1 MTTYKGLT
9 VEIGADTKGLTSALR
24 DASKGARETQN
35 ELKQVQ
41 RALKFNPSSTRLLTR
56 QLELVQNEADR
67 TRKRLEVLKA
77 AEAQLGKDGM
87 RSDQWTKL
95 QAEIA
100 AAEGKLESFNAQL
113 AQARI
118 DMSAANSVMGRFG
131 GKLTDFGDKY
141 GQLGQR
147 VTTVGDAMTRTVT
160 PAIVGV
166 GAASIAAATSIDTS
180 LTNVKKT
187 VDGTEAEYAAL
198 KDSAIEF
205 SKTNAVSASQV
216 LDIQALGA
224 QLGFTVEELEEF
236 GRVASGLDIA
246 TNMDA
251 ETASTNM
258 AQFANITKMAHSE
271 ISNYAS
277 ALVGLGNSY
286 ATTESDISNMAMRL
300 ASAGTQ
306 VGMSQADI
314 LGLATALSSMG
325 MEAEAGGSAVST
337 IMANIDKAVATGSED
352 MQAWASAAGMSAEQF
367 ASAWKSS
374 PVDALSAVLAGME
387 AATEE
392 GGNMSLML
400 EELGISELRQTDAM
414 KRLAGNAGYLGDAVK
429 TANDAWDANTALSD
443 EVANRNESLAA
454 KFEMLKNR
462 AVAVADQVGGP
473 LADALL
479 GAIDAAQPLFDAIE
493 SGAKAFSRMSEG
505 EQQAVLQAVALAAAA
520 GPLLSV
526 FGRMPG
532 ALSSMGGALQGVAK
546 HFAAVADQSIL
557 VQAGGEK
564 AASGMKA
571 AGTAA
576 KTAGTAAKVGRVA
589 FSALGTTMKA
599 LGIGFAIAAFASI
612 AQSMADAAAEAK
624 TLEQATDGLSGAVDL
639 ASADFSDS
647 SAAADRYAESMG
659 KVVKSADECVQAQ
672 ADLADSMSETWSDLG
687 TDTELLSRYVDVVDK
702 LAGKSD
708 LSAQEQSDLANAV
721 AGINEICGTNYSV
734 IDAANGVLN
743 ESTDAIK
750 RNTDAWIANA
760 RAQAAQEQ
768 MVELQRQEIDATL
781 ALAESKQKISDMDAE
796 FQGVRKAALAGDRE
810 AIAREQELTREL
822 AEERGNRD
830 ALTATLADNAEAQE
844 RLAGIYADEQDKLSG
859 TAQKLRECIEANAE
873 WSAALSDGGIDVQA
887 FADQLSALGVKTS
900 DLSGMTSEQLVLLAQ
915 NAGTSAEEIVAAFD
929 SAGVELP
936 EKVRSALLGAASA
949 ASEGDAAMQA
959 AGQGSAQAWL
969 AGFDQGTQQAVLR
982 ASELSGV
989 TVAAMQQTAYEFGVK
1004 GNEATTAFANAISM
1018 GCSPAQAAAV
1028 ALSGATLE
1036 GMAPLPAQM
1045 ESTAQEGV
1053 DGTVSTLEGGVGP
1066 VSDAA
1071 SSVGSGAVD
1080 SLGSGLAPM
1089 PGMAEG
1095 VANDTASALTPPLWG
1110 AAKDSAD
1117 AGGEAGG
1124 GYAAGVESGIGP
1136 TDAAASSIASKTLLM
1151 KLYSAM
1157 AQSWGAHMGANFAG
1171 GLMSQVGKVSSAA
1184 NALAQAAAGPL
1195 HHTTPDI
1202 GPLKDDDVWGAH
1214 LAENIA
1220 DGMRSGASDVAKAS
1234 AALASTVADY
1244 LAHTQPK
1251 KGPLSGGEWTY
1262 GYHAA
1267 TNFADGL
1274 YAGGGAV
1281 GDAAGNML
1289 DDADAEM
1296 QAYIDEMIAGWED
1309 RADEMRETST
1319 AIGDVVWGGIYG
1331 SVMNSPYR
1339 KPATGAVY
1347 DSMKVLE
1354 SYGMDL
1360 DEYADKV
1367 SEFADKRAEWDSKLA
1382 GDMSDTDWASYNEW
1396 LTEYDNFAAMQ
1407 SKLTASIGDME
1418 RFQSLYALKDAAIS
1432 GIDNAQRW
1440 SDALSA
1446 LASKTGVTFNKEFV
1460 EAVKDGGDDY
1470 LRAIEQMADMSTED
1484 AQRIID
1490 SYQDLSIAQKQQELD
1505 QRSLYVNSLKY
1516 MTFETPKQ
1524 RMVEFREA
1532 CLDVKEAIY
1541 SDAGLSAAF
1550 AKAGASVEGF
1560 AAELMAMDTTM
1571 ADFAGGLGDYTSAVS
1586 NGFSQFTKYGKTG
1599 LAEWEETLKLNM
1611 AESQKWADNLEA
1623 VFAKVPESIDSEAFR
1638 KAVYEGGFEQWG
1650 QVIADMAGKS
1660 SEQIADYINLYN
1672 QSIAQASADGINA
1685 FKALSPG
1692 EEMANAIIAGIT
1704 AKQPEMGEVML
1715 LTSQTSTTAILDTAP
1730 AWNAAGVG
1738 LAGEIAAGIQSQI
1751 SAIASAAAATVSA
1764 ALSAAHAAAG
1774 SGVAAAQASASRS
1787 ATAPRAI
1794 MAAQA
1799 PRGFAST
1806 QRARVPSAA
1815 PTVNMSFTVN
1825 TRPGQNVDVRSLARE
1840 INTLQSREMKARG
1853 LR

>member
-9 VEIGADTKGLTSALR
+9 VEIGAKTDKLQGALKKASA
-24 DASKGARETQN
+24 GARETQN

-41 RALKFNPSSTRLLTR
+41 NALKFNPSSVMMLNRQTELL
-56 QLELVQNEADR
+56 NEKIGQ
-67 TRKRLEVLKA
+67 TKKRLEVLYA
-77 AEAQLGKDGM
+77 ARKKYEGNIGTNDGQM
-87 RSDQWTKL
+87 RPEQWEKL

-100 AAEGKLESFNAQL
+100 IAEGRLESFNATL
-113 AQARI
+113 AKSRI
-118 DMSAANSVMGRFG
+118 EANAAASVMGKFG
-131 GKLTDFGDKY
+131 SKLGEFGEKY
-141 GQLGQR
+141 GTLGAR
-147 VTTVGDAMTRTVT
+147 AATVGDAMTRTVT

-198 KDSAIEF
+198 KDAAVEF

-337 IMANIDKAVATGSED
+337 IMANIDKAVATGSAD

-367 ASAWKSS
+367 ANAWKSS

-387 AATEE
+387 AATEG

-414 KRLAGNAGYLGDAVK
+414 KRLAGNAGYLGEAVK
-429 TANDAWDANTALSD
+429 TANDAWSDNTALSD

-462 AVAVADQVGGP
+462 AVAVGDQIGGP

-479 GAIDAAQPLFDAIE
+479 DAIDAAQPLFDAIE
-493 SGAKAFSRMSEG
+493 SGAKAFSEMSEG
-505 EQQAVLQAVALAAAA
+505 EQQAVLGAVAFATAL
-520 GPLLSV
+520 GPLLSLV
-526 FGRMPG
+526 GRVPG
-532 ALSSMGGALQGVAK
+532 AAASVGGALQGVAR
-546 HFAAVADQSIL
+546 HFAGAAEAGTKAGAGVGAAGAAFKLLGGTLAGVALAALGNIVGDLAEAKSHADL
-557 VQAGGEK
+557 LKSATDDLTDATK
-564 AASGMKA
+564 AASSAYASTSADIAAA
-571 AGTAA
+571 AGNYDVTRESVDNLLRSQAELADKAQDTWAEFGTNAAMLDGYVRTIQDLAGQSGLTADKQA
-576 KTAGTAAKVGRVA
+576 ELAAAVQ
-589 FSALGTTMKA
+589 
-599 LGIGFAIAAFASI
+599 GFNDITGASVSVI
-612 AQSMADAAAEAK
+612 DPVNGKLSEQADAILRVRDAY
-624 TLEQATDGLSGAVDL
+624 LEQAK
-639 ASADFSDS
+639 
-647 SAAADRYAESMG
+647 AAAAQELLTDSVKAQMG
-659 KVVKSADECVQAQ
+659 ASRDLEKAK
-672 ADLADSMSETWSDLG
+672 ADLATMEEGIMVKWGDIEVASDEAGRAYEEQKRKVEDLEAAQKASGEAVDYYTGMLEETAGALSASRENIDGFIASSETLKGALESSGKSASDFATSLEQAGVG
-687 TDTELLSRYVDVVDK
+687 TSLLSQMSGEQ
-702 LAGKSD
+702 LAALVTAYDGTFS
-708 LSAQEQSDLANAV
+708 SIVSTV
-721 AGINEICGTNYSV
+721 AGFGP
-734 IDAANGVLN
+734 
-743 ESTDAIK
+743 
-750 RNTDAWIANA
+750 
-760 RAQAAQEQ
+760 
-768 MVELQRQEIDATL
+768 
-781 ALAESKQKISDMDAE
+781 E
-796 FQGVRKAALAGDRE
+796 FA
-810 AIAREQELTREL
+810 
-822 AEERGNRD
+822 
-830 ALTATLADNAEAQE
+830 
-844 RLAGIYADEQDKLSG
+844 
-859 TAQKLRECIEANAE
+859 
-873 WSAALSDGGIDVQA
+873 
-887 FADQLSALGVKTS
+887 
-900 DLSGMTSEQLVLLAQ
+900 
-915 NAGTSAEEIVAAFD
+915 
-929 SAGVELP
+929 
-936 EKVRSALLGAASA
+936 
-949 ASEGDAAMQA
+949 AAMQSARPQAEAAASA

-969 AGFDQGTQQAVLR
+969 AGFNQGTQQAVLA
-982 ASELSGV
+982 ASQLSGM
-989 TVAAMQQTAYEFGVK
+989 TVAQLQGAAYEFGIK
-1004 GNEATTAFANAISM
+1004 GNEATTAFANAIAQ
-1018 GCSPAQAAAV
+1018 GWTPAQAAA
-1028 ALSGATLE
+1028 LTLKGAAVD
-1036 GMAPLPAQM
+1036 GVSPMPAEM
-1045 ESTAQEGV
+1045 GAKAQEAV
-1053 DGTVSTLEGGVGP
+1053 DNTASTLSGGVGP

-1071 SSVGSGAVD
+1071 GAVGSGATD
-1080 SLGSGLAPM
+1080 SFGSGLGPM
-1089 PGMAEG
+1089 PDLASGIAS
-1095 VANDTASALTPPLWG
+1095 DTASALTPPLWG
-1110 AAKDSAD
+1110 AAGETGD
-1117 AGGEAGG
+1117 AGSEAGNG
-1124 GYAAGVESGIGP
+1124 FASGVGEGIDP
-1136 TDAAASSIASKTLLM
+1136 TDRAASAIAAKVALM
-1151 KLYSAM
+1151 NMYASM

-1171 GLMSQVGKVSSAA
+1171 GLTSQIGKVAAAA
-1184 NALAQAAAGPL
+1184 NALAAAAAAPL
-1195 HHTTPDI
+1195 EHTTPDV
-1202 GPLKDDDVWGAH
+1202 GPLKHDDVWGAH
-1214 LAENIA
+1214 LADNLA
-1220 DGMRSGASDVAKAS
+1220 GGMRSGIPDVAKAS

-1244 LAHTQPK
+1244 LAHTQPR
-1251 KGPLSGGEWTY
+1251 KGPLSGGEWVY

-1281 GDAAGNML
+1281 GDAATGML
-1289 DDADAEM
+1289 DDANAEM
-1296 QAYIDEMIAGWED
+1296 QAYIDQMIAGWED

-1319 AIGDVVWGGIYG
+1319 AIGDAVWGGIYQ
-1331 SVMNSPYR
+1331 SIMSSPYR

-1354 SYGMDL
+1354 SYEMSL

-1367 SEFADKRAEWDSKLA
+1367 NEFASKRAEWDGKLA
-1382 GDMSDTDWASYNEW
+1382 GEMSDTDWASYNEW
-1396 LTEYDNFAAMQ
+1396 LAEYDNFAAMQ

-1446 LASKTGVTFNKEFV
+1446 LAGKTGLAFNKEFV

-1470 LRAIEQMADMSTED
+1470 LRAVEQMADMSVED
-1484 AQRIID
+1484 AQRIVD
-1490 SYQDLSIAQKQQELD
+1490 SYQDLAIAQKQQELD

-1524 RMVEFREA
+1524 RMVAFRET

-1541 SDAGLSAAF
+1541 SDKGLSASF

-1571 ADFAGGLGDYTSAVS
+1571 ADFAAGLTDYTSQVS

-1599 LAEWEETLKLNM
+1599 LSEWEETLKLNM

-1638 KAVYEGGFEQWG
+1638 KAVMEGGFGQWG

-1660 SEQIADYINLYN
+1660 SEEIARYINLYN

-1685 FKALSPG
+1685 FKALAPG

-1715 LTSQTSTTAILDTAP
+1715 LTSQTSTDAIMSTAP

-1751 SAIASAAAATVSA
+1751 QAIASAAAATVSA
-1764 ALSAAHAAAG
+1764 ALTAAHASASA
-1774 SGVAAAQASASRS
+1774 GVAAAQASVSRS

-1794 MAAQA
+1794 MAAQM
-1799 PRGFAST
+1799 PRGFAAT
-1806 QRARVPSAA
+1806 QRARVAQPA
-1815 PTVNMSFTVN
+1815 PQVSMSFTVN
-1825 TRPGQNVDVRSLARE
+1825 TRPGQSVDVRSLARE
-1840 INTLQSREMKARG
+1840 INTLQSREMRARG

>member
-9 VEIGADTKGLTSALR
+9 VEIGAKTDKLQGALKKASA
-24 DASKGARETQN
+24 GARETQD

-41 RALKFNPSSTRLLTR
+41 NALKFNPNSVKMLTR
-56 QLELVQNEADR
+56 QTELLGEKVEQ
-67 TRKRLEVLKA
+67 TRKRLEVLRA
-77 AEAQLGKDGM
+77 AEKKYANNIGTEEGQM
-87 RSDQWTKL
+87 RPEQWSKL
-95 QAEIA
+95 QSEIA
-100 AAEGKLESFNAQL
+100 IAEGRLKSFNDTM
-113 AQARI
+113 ARSRI
-118 DMSAANSVMGRFG
+118 EAEAAKSVMGRFG
-131 GKLTDFGDKY
+131 ASLGEFGEKY
-141 GQLGQR
+141 GSLGQR
-147 VTTVGDAMTRTVT
+147 AASVGDAMTRTVT

-166 GAASIAAATSIDTS
+166 GAASIAAATSVDTS

-198 KDSAIEF
+198 KDAAIEF

-258 AQFANITKMAHSE
+258 AQFANITKMAHGE

-337 IMANIDKAVATGSED
+337 IMANIDKAVATGSAD
-352 MQAWASAAGMSAEQF
+352 MQAWASAANMSADQF
-367 ASAWKSS
+367 ANAWKTS

-387 AATEE
+387 AATEG

-414 KRLAGNAGYLGDAVK
+414 KRLAGNASYLGEAVK
-429 TANDAWDANTALSD
+429 TANDEWAANTALSD

-479 GAIDAAQPLFDAIE
+479 EAIDAAQPLFDAIE
-493 SGAKAFSRMSEG
+493 TGAKAFADMSEG

-532 ALSSMGGALQGVAK
+532 ALSSLGGTLRNLAT
-546 HFAAVADQSIL
+546 HFATVADTSITAS
-557 VQAGGEK
+557 AGAKKAGDESAK
-564 AASGMKA
+564 AASGIGKA
-571 AGTAA
+571 EAA
-576 KTAGTAAKVGRVA
+576 ARTGRVA
-589 FSALGTTMKA
+589 FSLLGTA
-599 LGIGFAIAAFASI
+599 LKTLGAGVALEAIGNIVG
-612 AQSMADAAAEAK
+612 DLAEAK
-624 TLEQATDGLSGAVDL
+624 LHADLLKSATTDL
-639 ASADFSDS
+639 TDATKAASSAYASTSADI
-647 SAAADRYAESMG
+647 AAAAGDYDVTRESVD
-659 KVVKSADECVQAQ
+659 KLLRSQ
-672 ADLADSMSETWSDLG
+672 ADLADKAQDTWAEYG
-687 TDTELLSRYVDVVDK
+687 TNAAMLDGYVGTIQELS
-702 LAGKSD
+702 G
-708 LSAQEQSDLANAV
+708 QSDLTAEKQAELTAAV
-721 AGINEICGTNYSV
+721 QGFNDITGVSVSV
-734 IDAANGVLN
+734 IDPVNGKLS
-743 ESTDAIK
+743 EQADAIL
-750 RNTDAWIANA
+750 RVRDAYLEQ
-760 RAQAAQEQ
+760 AQAAAAQELLTDSVKAQ
-768 MVELQRQEIDATL
+768 MEASRDLEKAKADLATMEDGLMVKWGDVEVLSDEAGRAY
-781 ALAESKQKISDMDAE
+781 AEQKQKVEDLEAAE
-796 FQGVRKAALAGDRE
+796 KSAGEAVGYYTGLIEESAGAMSASRENIDGFIASSEALAGALESSGKNASDF
-810 AIAREQELTREL
+810 ATSLEQAGVGTSLLSQMSGEQ
-822 AEERGNRD
+822 
-830 ALTATLADNAEAQE
+830 LTAL
-844 RLAGIYADEQDKLSG
+844 
-859 TAQKLRECIEANAE
+859 
-873 WSAALSDGGIDVQA
+873 
-887 FADQLSALGVKTS
+887 
-900 DLSGMTSEQLVLLAQ
+900 
-915 NAGTSAEEIVAAFD
+915 VAAYDGSF
-929 SAGVELP
+929 SSIVSTVEGFGG
-936 EKVRSALLGAASA
+936 EFA
-949 ASEGDAAMQA
+949 AAMQGSQAQAEAAASA

-1004 GNEATTAFANAISM
+1004 GNEATEAFANAISM
-1018 GCSPAQAAAV
+1018 GCTPAQAAAL
-1028 ALSGATLE
+1028 ALSGATID
-1036 GMAPLPAQM
+1036 GMGPMPAQM
-1045 ESTAQEGV
+1045 GSIAQEGV
-1053 DGTVSTLEGGVGP
+1053 DNTVATFEGGKGP
-1066 VSDAA
+1066 VKQAVDGFG
-1071 SSVGSGAVD
+1071 SVAVD

-1089 PGMAEG
+1089 PGVAEG
-1095 VANDTASALTPPLWG
+1095 YASALTPPLWSAADDAG
-1110 AAKDSAD
+1110 AAAD
-1117 AGGEAGG
+1117 ETAGNYTGGIEAGI
-1124 GYAAGVESGIGP
+1124 AP
-1136 TDAAASSIASKTLLM
+1136 TGSAASSIADETTKM
-1151 KLYSAM
+1151 KANAFLAFT
-1157 AQSWGAHMGANFAG
+1157 WGSHMGQNFAG
-1171 GLMSQVGKVSSAA
+1171 GLKSQTLAVSTAA

-1195 HHTTPDI
+1195 KHTTPDM
-1202 GPLKDDDVWGAH
+1202 GPLKHDDVWGAH
-1214 LAENIA
+1214 LAQNIA
-1220 DGMRSGASDVAKAS
+1220 DGMRKGAPDVAKAS

-1251 KGPLSGGEWTY
+1251 KGPLSGGEWVY

-1281 GDAAGNML
+1281 GDAASGML

-1296 QAYIDEMIAGWED
+1296 KAYIAEMIAGWQD
-1309 RADEMRETST
+1309 RSDEVREAST
-1319 AIGDVVWGGIYG
+1319 AVGDAVWGGIYQ
-1331 SVMNSPYR
+1331 SVMASPYR

-1354 SYGMDL
+1354 SYGYDL

-1396 LTEYDNFAAMQ
+1396 LAEYNDFAAMQ
-1407 SKLTASIGDME
+1407 GKLTASIGQMQE
-1418 RFQSLYALKDAAIS
+1418 YQSLYALKDSAIS

-1446 LASKTGVTFNKEFV
+1446 LAGKTGLAFNKEFV

-1470 LRAIEQMADMSTED
+1470 LRAIEQMADMSAED
-1484 AQRIID
+1484 AQRIVD
-1490 SYQDLSIAQKQQELD
+1490 SYQDLAIAQKQQELD

-1516 MTFETPKQ
+1516 MTFDTPKQ
-1524 RMVEFREA
+1524 RMVAFREA

-1560 AAELMAMDTTM
+1560 AADLMAMDTTM
-1571 ADFAGGLGDYTSAVS
+1571 ADFASGLSDYTSAVS
-1586 NGFSQFTKYGKTG
+1586 NGFQQFTKHGKTG
-1599 LAEWEETLKLNM
+1599 LSEWEETLKLNM

-1638 KAVYEGGFEQWG
+1638 KAVMEGGFDQWG

-1660 SEQIADYINLYN
+1660 SEQIAQYIDLYN
-1672 QSIAQASADGINA
+1672 KSIAQASADGINA

-1692 EEMANAIIAGIT
+1692 EEMAEAVIAGIT
-1704 AKQPEMGEVML
+1704 AKQPEMDEAML
-1715 LTSQTSTTAILDTAP
+1715 LASQTSTEAILSTKAE
-1730 AWNAAGVG
+1730 WTAAGVG

-1751 SAIASAAAATVSA
+1751 QAIASAAAATVSA

-1774 SGVAAAQASASRS
+1774 SGIAAAQASASRS
-1787 ATAPRAI
+1787 ATAPRAL
-1794 MAAQA
+1794 MAAQM
-1799 PRGFAST
+1799 PRGFAAT
-1806 QRARVPSAA
+1806 QRARVSQPA
-1815 PTVNMSFTVN
+1815 PQVSMSFTVN
-1825 TRPGQNVDVRSLARE
+1825 TRPGQSVDVRSLARE
-1840 INTLQSREMKARG
+1840 INTLQAREMKARG

>member
-41 RALKFNPSSTRLLTR
+41 NALKFNPSSTRLLAR
-56 QLELVQNEADR
+56 QLELVQDKADQ

-100 AAEGKLESFNAQL
+100 TAESRLESFNAQL

-118 DMSAANSVMGRFG
+118 DMNAANSVMGRFG
-131 GKLTDFGDKY
+131 GSLTDFGEKY

-147 VTTVGDAMTRTVT
+147 VSMVGDTMTRTVT

-198 KDSAIEF
+198 KDAAVEF

-224 QLGFTVEELEEF
+224 QLGFTVDELEEF

-337 IMANIDKAVATGSED
+337 IMANIDKAVATGSAD

-367 ASAWKSS
+367 ANAWKSS

-387 AATEE
+387 AATEG

-414 KRLAGNAGYLGDAVK
+414 KRLAGNASYLGDAVK
-429 TANDAWDANTALSD
+429 TANDAWSENTALSN

-462 AVAVADQVGGP
+462 AVAVGDQIGGP
-473 LADALL
+473 FADALL
-479 GAIDAAQPLFDAIE
+479 DAIDAAQPLFDAIE
-493 SGAKAFSRMSEG
+493 SGAKAFNEMSEG
-505 EQQAVLQAVALAAAA
+505 EQQAVMQAVALAAAA

-546 HFAAVADQSIL
+546 HFATVADQSIL
-557 VQAGGEK
+557 VQT
-564 AASGMKA
+564 GMKGA
-571 AGTAA
+571 ETATKGA
-576 KTAGTAAKVGRVA
+576 TTAAKVGRVA
-589 FSALGTTMKA
+589 FSALGTSLKA
-599 LGIGFAIAAFASI
+599 IGVGFAIAGVALLVDHFAK
-612 AQSMADAAAEAK
+612 AADAARR
-624 TLEQATDGLSGAVDL
+624 LEVATDGLSDAVVL
-639 ASADFSDS
+639 AHGDFSG
-647 SAAADRYAESMG
+647 SAEAAGKYAESMG
-659 KVVKSADECVQAQ
+659 KVVKSAEECIDAQ
-672 ADLADSMSETWSDLG
+672 ADLAESMADTWGDIG
-687 TDTELLSRYVDVVDK
+687 TDTELLSRYVGVVEK
-702 LAGKSD
+702 LAGKSN
-708 LSAQEQSDLANAV
+708 LSAQEQADLANAI

-734 IDAANGVLN
+734 VDAQNGVLN
-743 ESTDAIK
+743 ESTEAIK

-768 MVELQRQEIDATL
+768 MVELQRQEIETTL
-781 ALAESKQKISDMDAE
+781 ALQESKQKISDMERE

-810 AIAREQELTREL
+810 AIQRESELVNALET
-822 AEERGNRD
+822 ERGNRD
-830 ALTATLADNAEAQE
+830 ALTETLASNADAQE
-844 RLAGIYADEQDKLSG
+844 RLAGIYADEQENLSG
-859 TAQKLRECIEANAE
+859 TAAKLRECIEANGE
-873 WSAALSDGGIDVQA
+873 WTADLTEGGIDVQT

-900 DLSGMTSEQLVLLAQ
+900 DLSGMTAEQLVLLAQ
-915 NAGTSAEEIVAAFD
+915 NAGGTAEQIVSAFD
-929 SAGVELP
+929 AAGVELP
-936 EKVRSALLGAASA
+936 PKVREAIAAAAAAAGDGDGAMNAAGKNSA
-949 ASEGDAAMQA
+949 A
-959 AGQGSAQAWL
+959 AWL

-989 TVAAMQQTAYEFGVK
+989 TVAAMQQTAYEFGIK
-1004 GNEATTAFANAISM
+1004 GNEATTSFANAIAM
-1018 GCSPAQAAAV
+1018 GFTPAQAAA
-1028 ALSGATLE
+1028 LTLKGAAVD
-1036 GMAPLPAQM
+1036 GMKPLPPEMGAK
-1045 ESTAQEGV
+1045 AQEAV
-1053 DGTVSTLEGGVGP
+1053 DNTASTLSGGVGP

-1071 SSVGSGAVD
+1071 GAVGSGATD
-1080 SLGSGLAPM
+1080 SFGSGLGPM
-1089 PGMAEG
+1089 PDLASG
-1095 VANDTASALTPPLWG
+1095 VADDTASALTPPLWG
-1110 AAKDSAD
+1110 AAKDAAE

-1124 GYAAGVESGIGP
+1124 GYADGVHSGIAP
-1136 TDAAASSIASKTLLM
+1136 TDAAASSIAAKTMLM

-1195 HHTTPDI
+1195 KHTTPDV
-1202 GPLKDDDVWGAH
+1202 GPLKHDDEWGAH
-1214 LAENIA
+1214 LVDNLTG
-1220 DGMRSGASDVAKAS
+1220 GMWSGVPDVAKAS
-1234 AALASTVADY
+1234 AALASTVADF
-1244 LAHTQPK
+1244 LAHTQPR
-1251 KGPLSGGEWTY
+1251 KGPLSGGEWIY

-1281 GDAAGNML
+1281 GDAATGML
-1289 DDADAEM
+1289 EDADAEM
-1296 QAYIDEMIAGWED
+1296 QAYIDQMIAGWED
-1309 RADEMRETST
+1309 RADEVRETST
-1319 AIGDVVWGGIYG
+1319 AVGDAVWGGLYQSIMG
-1331 SVMNSPYR
+1331 SPYR

-1367 SEFADKRAEWDSKLA
+1367 SEFADKRAEWDGKLA
-1382 GDMSDTDWASYNEW
+1382 GEMSDTDWASYNEW
-1396 LTEYDNFAAMQ
+1396 LAEYDNFAAMQ

-1446 LASKTGVTFNKEFV
+1446 LAGKTGLAFNKEFV

-1470 LRAIEQMADMSTED
+1470 LRAVEQMADMSVED
-1484 AQRIID
+1484 AQRIVD
-1490 SYQDLSIAQKQQELD
+1490 SYQDLAIAQKQQELD

-1524 RMVEFREA
+1524 RMVAFRET

-1541 SDAGLSAAF
+1541 SDKGLSAAF

-1571 ADFAGGLGDYTSAVS
+1571 ADFASGLTDYTSQVS

-1611 AESQKWADNLEA
+1611 AESQAWADNLEA

-1638 KAVYEGGFEQWG
+1638 KAVMEGGFGQWG

-1660 SEQIADYINLYN
+1660 SEEIARYINLYN

-1704 AKQPEMGEVML
+1704 AKQPEMGEAML
-1715 LTSQTSTTAILDTAP
+1715 LTSQTSTDAIMSTAP

-1751 SAIASAAAATVSA
+1751 QAIASAAAATVSA
-1764 ALSAAHAAAG
+1764 ALSAANAAAG

-1787 ATAPRAI
+1787 ATAPRAL
-1794 MAAQA
+1794 MAAQM
-1799 PRGFAST
+1799 PRGFAAT
-1806 QRARVPSAA
+1806 QRAKVAQPA
-1815 PTVNMSFTVN
+1815 PQVSMSFTVN
-1825 TRPGQNVDVRSLARE
+1825 TRPGQSVDVRSLARE
-1840 INTLQSREMKARG
+1840 INTLQSREMRARG

>member
-41 RALKFNPSSTRLLTR
+41 NALKFNPSSTRLLTR
-56 QLELVQNEADR
+56 QLELVQEKADQ

-100 AAEGKLESFNAQL
+100 TAESRLESFNAQL

-118 DMSAANSVMGRFG
+118 DMNAANSVMGRFG
-131 GKLTDFGDKY
+131 GSLTDFGDKY

-147 VTTVGDAMTRTVT
+147 VSMVGDTMTRTVT

-198 KDSAIEF
+198 KDAAVEL

-337 IMANIDKAVATGSED
+337 IMANIDKAVATGSAD

-387 AATEE
+387 AATEG

-414 KRLAGNAGYLGDAVK
+414 KRLAGNASYLGDAVK
-429 TANDAWDANTALSD
+429 TANDAWSENTALSN

-462 AVAVADQVGGP
+462 AIAVGDQIGGP

-479 GAIDAAQPLFDAIE
+479 DAIDAAQPLFDAIE
-493 SGAKAFSRMSEG
+493 SGAKAFNEMSEG
-505 EQQAVLQAVALAAAA
+505 EQQAVMQAVALAAAA

-532 ALSSMGGALQGVAK
+532 AIGTFGGVLRNLAVHFSTVAETSITASAGVKKTGDESAK
-546 HFAAVADQSIL
+546 AA
-557 VQAGGEK
+557 AGISAAEK
-564 AASGMKA
+564 AARA
-571 AGTAA
+571 
-576 KTAGTAAKVGRVA
+576 GRVA
-589 FSALGTTMKA
+589 FSLLGTA
-599 LGIGFAIAAFASI
+599 LKTLGVGVALEAIGNIVG
-612 AQSMADAAAEAK
+612 DLAEAK
-624 TLEQATDGLSGAVDL
+624 THADLLKSATDDLTDATKAASSAYASTSADIAAAAGNYDVTRESVDNLLRSQAELADKAQDTWAEFGTNAALLDGYVRTIQDLAGQSGLTADKQAELTAAVQGFNDITGASVSVIDPVNGKLSEQADAILRVRDAYLEQAKAAAAQELLTDSVKAQMEASRDLEKAKADLATMEEGIMVKWGDIEVASDEAGRAYEEQKRKVEDLEAAQKASGEAVDYYTGML
-639 ASADFSDS
+639 EETAGALSASRENIDGFIASSETLKGALESSGKSASDFATSLEQAGVGTSLLSQMSGEQLTALVDAYDGSFS
-647 SAAADRYAESMG
+647 SIVATVSGFGGEFAAAMQGS
-659 KVVKSADECVQAQ
+659 QAQ
-672 ADLADSMSETWSDLG
+672 A
-687 TDTELLSRYVDVVDK
+687 
-702 LAGKSD
+702 
-708 LSAQEQSDLANAV
+708 
-721 AGINEICGTNYSV
+721 
-734 IDAANGVLN
+734 
-743 ESTDAIK
+743 
-750 RNTDAWIANA
+750 
-760 RAQAAQEQ
+760 
-768 MVELQRQEIDATL
+768 
-781 ALAESKQKISDMDAE
+781 
-796 FQGVRKAALAGDRE
+796 E
-810 AIAREQELTREL
+810 A
-822 AEERGNRD
+822 
-830 ALTATLADNAEAQE
+830 
-844 RLAGIYADEQDKLSG
+844 
-859 TAQKLRECIEANAE
+859 
-873 WSAALSDGGIDVQA
+873 
-887 FADQLSALGVKTS
+887 
-900 DLSGMTSEQLVLLAQ
+900 
-915 NAGTSAEEIVAAFD
+915 
-929 SAGVELP
+929 
-936 EKVRSALLGAASA
+936 AAS
-949 ASEGDAAMQA
+949 A

-969 AGFDQGTQQAVLR
+969 AGFSQGTQQAVLAASQLSGMTVAQLQGA
-982 ASELSGV
+982 ASE
-989 TVAAMQQTAYEFGVK
+989 FGIV
-1004 GNEATTAFANAISM
+1004 GNEATTAFANAIAQ
-1018 GCSPAQAAAV
+1018 GWTPAQAAALALKGAAV
-1028 ALSGATLE
+1028 A
-1036 GMAPLPAQM
+1036 
-1045 ESTAQEGV
+1045 GV
-1053 DGTVSTLEGGVGP
+1053 DPMPAEMGAKAHEAVSETASTLSGGVGP
-1066 VSDAA
+1066 VADAA
-1071 SSVGSGAVD
+1071 SAVGAGAVD

-1110 AAKDSAD
+1110 AAKDAAD

-1124 GYAAGVESGIGP
+1124 GYADGVHSGIAP
-1136 TDAAASSIASKTLLM
+1136 TDAAASSIAAKTMLM

-1195 HHTTPDI
+1195 KHTTPDI
-1202 GPLKDDDVWGAH
+1202 GPLKHDDVWGIH

-1220 DGMRSGASDVAKAS
+1220 DGMWEGVPDVAKAS

-1244 LAHTQPK
+1244 LAHTQPR
-1251 KGPLSGGEWTY
+1251 KGPLSGGEWVF

-1281 GDAAGNML
+1281 GDAATGML
-1289 DDADAEM
+1289 DDANAEM
-1296 QAYIDEMIAGWED
+1296 QAYIDQMIAGWED
-1309 RADEMRETST
+1309 RADEVRETST
-1319 AIGDVVWGGIYG
+1319 AVGDAVWSGLYQSIM
-1331 SVMNSPYR
+1331 SSPYR

-1354 SYGMDL
+1354 SYGYSL

-1367 SEFADKRAEWDSKLA
+1367 DEFASKRAEWDGKLA
-1382 GDMSDTDWASYNEW
+1382 GEMSDTDWASYNEW
-1396 LTEYDNFAAMQ
+1396 LAEYDNFAAMQ

-1446 LASKTGVTFNKEFV
+1446 LAGKTGLAFNKEFV

-1470 LRAIEQMADMSTED
+1470 LRAVEQMADMSVED

-1490 SYQDLSIAQKQQELD
+1490 SYQDLSLAQKQQELD

-1524 RMVEFREA
+1524 RMVAFRET

-1541 SDAGLSAAF
+1541 SDSGLSAAF

-1571 ADFAGGLGDYTSAVS
+1571 ADFASGLTDYTSQVS
-1586 NGFSQFTKYGKTG
+1586 NGFQQFTKYGKTG
-1599 LAEWEETLKLNM
+1599 LSEWEETLKLNM
-1611 AESQKWADNLEA
+1611 AESQAWADNLEA

-1638 KAVYEGGFEQWG
+1638 KAVMEGGFGQWG

-1660 SEQIADYINLYN
+1660 SEEIARYINLYN

-1715 LTSQTSTTAILDTAP
+1715 LTSQTSTDAILGTAP

-1751 SAIASAAAATVSA
+1751 GAIASAAAATVSA

-1787 ATAPRAI
+1787 ATAPRAL
-1794 MAAQA
+1794 MAAQM
-1799 PRGFAST
+1799 PRGFAAT
-1806 QRARVPSAA
+1806 QRARVAQPA
-1815 PTVNMSFTVN
+1815 PQVSMSFTVN
-1825 TRPGQNVDVRSLARE
+1825 TRPGQSVDVRSLARE
-1840 INTLQSREMKARG
+1840 INTLQSREMRARG

>member
-41 RALKFNPSSTRLLTR
+41 NALKFNPSSTRLLAR
-56 QLELVQNEADR
+56 QLELVQDKADQ

-100 AAEGKLESFNAQL
+100 TAEGKLESFNAQL

-118 DMSAANSVMGRFG
+118 DMNAANSVMGRFG
-131 GKLTDFGDKY
+131 GALTDFGEKY

-147 VTTVGDAMTRTVT
+147 VSMVGDTMTRTVT

-198 KDSAIEF
+198 KDAAVEF

-337 IMANIDKAVATGSED
+337 IMANIDKAVATGSAD
-352 MQAWASAAGMSAEQF
+352 MQAWASAAGMSADQF
-367 ASAWKSS
+367 ANAWKSS

-387 AATEE
+387 AATEG

-429 TANDAWDANTALSD
+429 TANDAWSENTALSN

-462 AVAVADQVGGP
+462 AIAVGDQIGGP

-479 GAIDAAQPLFDAIE
+479 DAIDAAQPLFDAIE
-493 SGAKAFSRMSEG
+493 SGARAFNEMSEG
-505 EQQAVLQAVALAAAA
+505 EQQAVMQAVALAAAA

-532 ALSSMGGALQGVAK
+532 AMGTFGGALRNLAV
-546 HFAAVADQSIL
+546 HFSTVADTSITAS
-557 VQAGGEK
+557 AGVKKTGDESVKAAAGISAAEK
-564 AASGMKA
+564 AARA
-571 AGTAA
+571 
-576 KTAGTAAKVGRVA
+576 GRVA
-589 FSALGTTMKA
+589 FSLLGTA
-599 LGIGFAIAAFASI
+599 LKTLGVGVALEAIGNIVG
-612 AQSMADAAAEAK
+612 DLAEAK
-624 TLEQATDGLSGAVDL
+624 THADLLKSATDDLADATKAASSAYASTSADIAAAAGNYDVTRESVDNLLRSQAELADKAQDTWAEFGTNTAMLDGYVGTIQELAGQSGLTADKQAELTAAVQGFNDITGASVSVIDPVNGKLSEQADAILRVRDAYLEQAKAAAAQELLTDSVKAQMEASRDLEKAKADLATMEEGIMVKWGDIEVASDEAGRAYEEQKQKVEDLEAAQKASGEAVDYYTGMLEDAAGALSASRENIDGFIASSETLSGAL
-639 ASADFSDS
+639 ESSGKSAADFAGSL
-647 SAAADRYAESMG
+647 E
-659 KVVKSADECVQAQ
+659 QAGV
-672 ADLADSMSETWSDLG
+672 G
-687 TDTELLSRYVDVVDK
+687 TALLSK
-702 LAGKSD
+702 MSG
-708 LSAQEQSDLANAV
+708 EQL
-721 AGINEICGTNYSV
+721 
-734 IDAANGVLN
+734 
-743 ESTDAIK
+743 
-750 RNTDAWIANA
+750 
-760 RAQAAQEQ
+760 
-768 MVELQRQEIDATL
+768 
-781 ALAESKQKISDMDAE
+781 
-796 FQGVRKAALAGDRE
+796 AALV
-810 AIAREQELTREL
+810 
-822 AEERGNRD
+822 
-830 ALTATLADNAEAQE
+830 TAYD
-844 RLAGIYADEQDKLSG
+844 G
-859 TAQKLRECIEANAE
+859 TF
-873 WSAALSDGGIDVQA
+873 SS
-887 FADQLSALGVKTS
+887 
-900 DLSGMTSEQLVLLAQ
+900 
-915 NAGTSAEEIVAAFD
+915 IVATVSGFGGEFA
-929 SAGVELP
+929 
-936 EKVRSALLGAASA
+936 
-949 ASEGDAAMQA
+949 AAMQGSQAEAEAAASA

-969 AGFDQGTQQAVLR
+969 AGFDQGTQQAVLVASQLSGKTVAQLQTA
-982 ASELSGV
+982 ASE
-989 TVAAMQQTAYEFGVK
+989 FGIV
-1004 GNEATTAFANAISM
+1004 GNEATQSFANAIAQ
-1018 GCSPAQAAAV
+1018 GWTPAQAAA
-1028 ALSGATLE
+1028 LTLK
-1036 GMAPLPAQM
+1036 
-1045 ESTAQEGV
+1045 
-1053 DGTVSTLEGGVGP
+1053 
-1066 VSDAA
+1066 
-1071 SSVGSGAVD
+1071 
-1080 SLGSGLAPM
+1080 
-1089 PGMAEG
+1089 
-1095 VANDTASALTPPLWG
+1095 G
-1110 AAKDSAD
+1110 AAKDAAE

-1124 GYAAGVESGIGP
+1124 GYADGVHSGIAP
-1136 TDAAASSIASKTLLM
+1136 TDSAASSIAAKTMLM

-1157 AQSWGAHMGANFAG
+1157 AQSWGAHMGANFAA
-1171 GLMSQVGKVSSAA
+1171 GLSSQIGKVQGAA
-1184 NALAQAAAGPL
+1184 NALAAAAAAPL
-1195 HHTTPDI
+1195 KHTTPDV
-1202 GPLKDDDVWGAH
+1202 GPLKNDDVWGAH
-1214 LAENIA
+1214 LAQNIA
-1220 DGMRSGASDVAKAS
+1220 DGMRAGAPDVAKAS

-1251 KGPLSGGEWTY
+1251 KGPLSGGEWVY

-1267 TNFADGL
+1267 TNFAEGL
-1274 YAGGGAV
+1274 YSGAPKVEQAASSLGGAAKS
-1281 GDAAGNML
+1281 GL
-1289 DDADAEM
+1289 EDADAEM
-1296 QAYIDEMIAGWED
+1296 QAYIDKMIAGWED
-1309 RADEMRETST
+1309 RSDEVRETST
-1319 AIGDVVWGGIYG
+1319 AIGDAVWGGLYQSIM
-1331 SVMNSPYR
+1331 SSPYR
-1339 KPATGAVY
+1339 KPATGAVHQ
-1347 DSMKVLE
+1347 SMKVIE
-1354 SYGMDL
+1354 AYGYDL
-1360 DEYADKV
+1360 DEYAKKV
-1367 SEFADKRAEWDSKLA
+1367 DEFADKRAEWDSKLA
-1382 GDMSDTDWASYNEW
+1382 GGMSDTDWSSYNEW
-1396 LTEYDNFAAMQ
+1396 LAEYNDFASMQ
-1407 SKLTASIGDME
+1407 GQLSASIDQME
-1418 RFQSLYALKDAAIS
+1418 EYQSLYALKDAAIS
-1432 GIDNAQRW
+1432 GIDSAQRW
-1440 SDALSA
+1440 SDALST
-1446 LASKTGVTFNKEFV
+1446 LAGKTGLTFNKEFV
-1460 EAVKDGGDDY
+1460 QAVVDGGDDY
-1470 LRAIEQMADMSTED
+1470 LRAIEQMADMSTAD
-1484 AQRIID
+1484 AQRIVD
-1490 SYQDLSIAQKQQELD
+1490 SYQDLAIAQKQQELD

-1524 RMVEFREA
+1524 RMIAFRET

-1571 ADFAGGLGDYTSAVS
+1571 ADFASGLTDYTSQVS

-1599 LAEWEETLKLNM
+1599 LSEWEETLKLNM
-1611 AESQKWADNLEA
+1611 AESQAWADNLEA

-1638 KAVYEGGFEQWG
+1638 KAVMEGGFGQWG

-1660 SEQIADYINLYN
+1660 SEEIARYINLYN

-1787 ATAPRAI
+1787 ATAPRAL
-1794 MAAQA
+1794 MAAQM
-1799 PRGFAST
+1799 PRGFAAT
-1806 QRARVPSAA
+1806 QRARVAQPA
-1815 PTVNMSFTVN
+1815 PQVSMSFTVN
-1825 TRPGQNVDVRSLARE
+1825 TRPGQSVDVRSLARE
-1840 INTLQSREMKARG
+1840 INTLQSREMRARG

>member
-56 QLELVQNEADR
+56 QLELVQDEADR

-100 AAEGKLESFNAQL
+100 TAESKLESFNAQL

-131 GKLTDFGDKY
+131 GKLSEFGDKY

-147 VTTVGDAMTRTVT
+147 VSMVGDTMTRTVT

-198 KDSAIEF
+198 KDAAVEF

-224 QLGFTVEELEEF
+224 QLGFTVDELEEF

-337 IMANIDKAVATGSED
+337 IMANIDKAVATGSAD
-352 MQAWASAAGMSAEQF
+352 MQDWASAAGMSADQF
-367 ASAWKSS
+367 ANAWKSS

-387 AATEE
+387 AATEG

-414 KRLAGNAGYLGDAVK
+414 KRLAGNASYLGDAVK
-429 TANDAWDANTALSD
+429 TANDAWSENTALSN

-462 AVAVADQVGGP
+462 AIAVGDQIGGP

-493 SGAKAFSRMSEG
+493 SGAKAFADMSKD
-505 EQQAVLQAVALAAAA
+505 EQQAVLGVVAFATAL
-520 GPLLSV
+520 GPLLSIA
-526 FGRMPG
+526 GRVPG
-532 ALSSMGGALQGVAK
+532 AVGSIGGALQGVAK
-546 HFAAVADQSIL
+546 HFATVAEGGAK
-557 VQAGGEK
+557 AGAGIGAAGAAFKLLGGTLAGVAIAALGNIAGDLLEAKNHADLLKSATDDLTDATK
-564 AASGMKA
+564 AASSAYASTSADIAAA
-571 AGTAA
+571 AGNYDVTRESVDNLLRSQAELADKAQDTWAEFGTNAAMLDGYVGTIQELAGQSGLTADKQAELTAA
-576 KTAGTAAKVGRVA
+576 VQ
-589 FSALGTTMKA
+589 
-599 LGIGFAIAAFASI
+599 GFNDITGASVSVI
-612 AQSMADAAAEAK
+612 DPVNGKLSEQADAILRVRDAY
-624 TLEQATDGLSGAVDL
+624 LEQAKAAAAQELLTDSVKAQMEASRDLEKAKADLATMEEGIMVKWGDIEVASDEAGRAYEEQRQKVEDLEAAQKSSGEAVDYYTGMLEDAAGALSASRENIDGFIASSETLSGAL
-639 ASADFSDS
+639 ESSGKSAADFATSL
-647 SAAADRYAESMG
+647 E
-659 KVVKSADECVQAQ
+659 QAGV
-672 ADLADSMSETWSDLG
+672 G
-687 TDTELLSRYVDVVDK
+687 TSLLSQMS
-702 LAGKSD
+702 G
-708 LSAQEQSDLANAV
+708 EQLTALVTAYDGTFSSIVATV
-721 AGINEICGTNYSV
+721 AGFG
-734 IDAANGVLN
+734 G
-743 ESTDAIK
+743 
-750 RNTDAWIANA
+750 
-760 RAQAAQEQ
+760 
-768 MVELQRQEIDATL
+768 
-781 ALAESKQKISDMDAE
+781 E
-796 FQGVRKAALAGDRE
+796 FA
-810 AIAREQELTREL
+810 
-822 AEERGNRD
+822 
-830 ALTATLADNAEAQE
+830 
-844 RLAGIYADEQDKLSG
+844 
-859 TAQKLRECIEANAE
+859 
-873 WSAALSDGGIDVQA
+873 
-887 FADQLSALGVKTS
+887 
-900 DLSGMTSEQLVLLAQ
+900 
-915 NAGTSAEEIVAAFD
+915 
-929 SAGVELP
+929 
-936 EKVRSALLGAASA
+936 
-949 ASEGDAAMQA
+949 AAMQGSQAEAEAAASA

-969 AGFDQGTQQAVLR
+969 AGFNQGTQQAVLA
-982 ASELSGV
+982 ASQLSGM
-989 TVAAMQQTAYEFGVK
+989 TVAQLQGTAYEFGIK
-1004 GNEATTAFANAISM
+1004 GNEATTAFANAIAQ
-1018 GCSPAQAAAV
+1018 GWTPAQAAALTLKGAAV
-1028 ALSGATLE
+1028 SGVDP
-1036 GMAPLPAQM
+1036 MPAEM
-1045 ESTAQEGV
+1045 GAKAQEAV
-1053 DGTVSTLEGGVGP
+1053 SETASTLSGGVGP
-1066 VSDAA
+1066 VADAA
-1071 SSVGSGAVD
+1071 SAVGAGAVD

-1110 AAKDSAD
+1110 AAKDAAD

-1124 GYAAGVESGIGP
+1124 GYADGVHSGIAP
-1136 TDAAASSIASKTLLM
+1136 TDAAASSIAGKTMLM

-1171 GLMSQVGKVSSAA
+1171 GLMSQMGKVSSAA
-1184 NALAQAAAGPL
+1184 NALAAAAAAPL
-1195 HHTTPDI
+1195 QHTTPDI
-1202 GPLKDDDVWGAH
+1202 GPLKHDDVWGAH

-1220 DGMRSGASDVAKAS
+1220 DGMWSGVPEVAKAS
-1234 AALASTVADY
+1234 TALASTVADY
-1244 LAHTQPK
+1244 LAHTQPR
-1251 KGPLSGGEWTY
+1251 KGPLSGGEWVY

-1281 GDAAGNML
+1281 GDAATGML
-1289 DDADAEM
+1289 EDADAEM
-1296 QAYIDEMIAGWED
+1296 QAYIDQMIAGWED

-1319 AIGDVVWGGIYG
+1319 AIGDAVWGGLYQNIM
-1331 SVMNSPYR
+1331 SSPYR

-1354 SYGMDL
+1354 SYEMSL

-1367 SEFADKRAEWDSKLA
+1367 DEFASKRAEWDGKLA
-1382 GDMSDTDWASYNEW
+1382 GEMSDTDWASYNEW
-1396 LTEYDNFAAMQ
+1396 LAEYDNFAAMQ

-1440 SDALSA
+1440 SDALNG
-1446 LASKTGVTFNKEFV
+1446 LASKTGLTFNREFV
-1460 EAVKDGGDDY
+1460 QAVVDGGDDY

-1524 RMVEFREA
+1524 RMVAFRET

-1541 SDAGLSAAF
+1541 SDKGLSAAF

-1571 ADFAGGLGDYTSAVS
+1571 ADFASGLTDYTSQVS
-1586 NGFSQFTKYGKTG
+1586 NGFQQFTKYGKTG
-1599 LAEWEETLKLNM
+1599 LSEWEETLKLNM
-1611 AESQKWADNLEA
+1611 AESQAWADNLEA

-1638 KAVYEGGFEQWG
+1638 KAVMEGGFGQWG

-1660 SEQIADYINLYN
+1660 SEEIARYINLYN

-1704 AKQPEMGEVML
+1704 SKQPEMGEVML

-1751 SAIASAAAATVSA
+1751 QAIASAAAATVSA
-1764 ALSAAHAAAG
+1764 ALSAANAAAG

-1787 ATAPRAI
+1787 ATAPRAL
-1794 MAAQA
+1794 MAAQM
-1799 PRGFAST
+1799 PRGFAAT
-1806 QRARVPSAA
+1806 QRAKVAQPA

-1825 TRPGQNVDVRSLARE
+1825 TRPGQSVDVRSLARE
-1840 INTLQSREMKARG
+1840 INTLQSREMRARG

>member
-41 RALKFNPSSTRLLTR
+41 NALKFNPSSTRLLAR
-56 QLELVQNEADR
+56 QLELVQDKADQ

-100 AAEGKLESFNAQL
+100 TAESRLESFNAQL

-118 DMSAANSVMGRFG
+118 DMNAANSVMGRFG
-131 GKLTDFGDKY
+131 GSLTDFGDKY

-147 VTTVGDAMTRTVT
+147 VSMVGDTMTRTVT

-198 KDSAIEF
+198 KDAAVEF

-224 QLGFTVEELEEF
+224 QLGFTVDELEEF

-337 IMANIDKAVATGSED
+337 IMANIDKAVATGSAD

-367 ASAWKSS
+367 ANAWKSS

-387 AATEE
+387 AATEG

-414 KRLAGNAGYLGDAVK
+414 KRLAGNASYLGDAVK
-429 TANDAWDANTALSD
+429 TANYAWSENTALSN

-462 AVAVADQVGGP
+462 AVAVGDQIGGP

-479 GAIDAAQPLFDAIE
+479 DAIDAAQPLFDAIE
-493 SGAKAFSRMSEG
+493 SGAKAFSEMSED
-505 EQQAVLQAVALAAAA
+505 EQQAVMQAVALAAAA

-546 HFAAVADQSIL
+546 HFATVADQSIL
-557 VQAGGEK
+557 VQT
-564 AASGMKA
+564 GMKGA
-571 AGTAA
+571 ETATKGA
-576 KTAGTAAKVGRVA
+576 TTAAKVGRVA
-589 FSALGTTMKA
+589 FSALGTSLKA
-599 LGIGFAIAAFASI
+599 IGVGFAIAGVSLLVDHFAK
-612 AQSMADAAAEAK
+612 AADAARR
-624 TLEQATDGLSGAVDL
+624 LEGATDGLSDAVGL
-639 ASADFSDS
+639 AHGDFSG
-647 SAAADRYAESMG
+647 SAEAAGKYAESMG
-659 KVVKSADECVQAQ
+659 EVVKSAEECIDAQ
-672 ADLADSMSETWSDLG
+672 ADLAESMADTWGDIG
-687 TDTELLSRYVDVVDK
+687 TDTELLSRYVGVVEK
-702 LAGKSD
+702 LAGKSN
-708 LSAQEQSDLANAV
+708 LSAQEQADLANAI

-734 IDAANGVLN
+734 VDAQNGVLN
-743 ESTDAIK
+743 ESTEAIK
-750 RNTDAWIANA
+750 RNTDAWAANA

-768 MVELQRQEIDATL
+768 MVELQRQEIETTL
-781 ALAESKQKISDMDAE
+781 ALEESKSKIADMERE

-810 AIAREQELTREL
+810 AIQRESELVNALET
-822 AEERGNRD
+822 ERGNRD
-830 ALTATLADNAEAQE
+830 ALTETLASNADAQE
-844 RLAGIYADEQDKLSG
+844 RLAGIYADEQEKLSG
-859 TAQKLRECIEANAE
+859 TAAKLRECIEANGE
-873 WSAALSDGGIDVQA
+873 WTAALSEGGIDVQT
-887 FADQLSALGVKTS
+887 FADQISALGVKTS
-900 DLSGMTSEQLVLLAQ
+900 DLSGMTAEQLVLLAQ
-915 NAGTSAEEIVAAFD
+915 NAGGTAEQIVSAFD
-929 SAGVELP
+929 AAGVELP
-936 EKVRSALLGAASA
+936 PKVREAIAAAAAAAGDGDGAMNAAGKNSA
-949 ASEGDAAMQA
+949 A
-959 AGQGSAQAWL
+959 AWL

-989 TVAAMQQTAYEFGVK
+989 TVAAMQQTAYEFGIK
-1004 GNEATTAFANAISM
+1004 GNEATTSFANAISM
-1018 GCSPAQAAAV
+1018 GCTPAQAAAL
-1028 ALSGATLE
+1028 ALSGATID
-1036 GMAPLPAQM
+1036 GMTPLPAQM
-1045 ESTAQEGV
+1045 GLTSKEGV
-1053 DGTVSTLEGGVGP
+1053 DSAVSSVEGGTGKGSSAGDKLGTSITDG
-1066 VSDAA
+1066 VSKGLAGMPKVAGGAANDTESALIPPLWDMAGKANDAA
-1071 SSVGSGAVD
+1071 STTSNDYADGIG
-1080 SLGSGLAPM
+1080 
-1089 PGMAEG
+1089 EG
-1095 VANDTASALTPPLWG
+1095 IDPTNRAASAI
-1110 AAKDSAD
+1110 AAKVALMNM
-1117 AGGEAGG
+1117 
-1124 GYAAGVESGIGP
+1124 YAHLAHG
-1136 TDAAASSIASKTLLM
+1136 
-1151 KLYSAM
+1151 
-1157 AQSWGAHMGANFAG
+1157 WGAHMGANFAA
-1171 GLMSQVGKVSSAA
+1171 GLTSQIGKVQGAA
-1184 NALAQAAAGPL
+1184 NALAAAAAGPL
-1195 HHTTPDI
+1195 QHTTPDV
-1202 GPLKDDDVWGAH
+1202 GPLKHDDVWGAH
-1214 LAENIA
+1214 LVDNLTG
-1220 DGMRSGASDVAKAS
+1220 GMWSGVPEVAKAS
-1234 AALASTVADY
+1234 TALASTVADY
-1244 LAHTQPK
+1244 LAHTQPR
-1251 KGPLSGGEWTY
+1251 KGPLSGGEWIY

-1281 GDAAGNML
+1281 GDAATGML
-1289 DDADAEM
+1289 EDADAEM
-1296 QAYIDEMIAGWED
+1296 QAYIDKMIAGWED
-1309 RADEMRETST
+1309 RADEVRETST
-1319 AIGDVVWGGIYG
+1319 AVGDAVWGGLYQSIM
-1331 SVMNSPYR
+1331 SSPYR

-1354 SYGMDL
+1354 SYGYSL

-1440 SDALSA
+1440 SDALNG
-1446 LASKTGVTFNKEFV
+1446 LASKTGLTFNKEFV
-1460 EAVKDGGDDY
+1460 AAVVDGGDDY
-1470 LRAIEQMADMSTED
+1470 LRAVEQMADMSVED
-1484 AQRIID
+1484 AQRIVD
-1490 SYQDLSIAQKQQELD
+1490 SYQDLAIAQKQQELD

-1524 RMVEFREA
+1524 RMVAFRET

-1541 SDAGLSAAF
+1541 SDSGLSAAF

-1571 ADFAGGLGDYTSAVS
+1571 ADFAAGLADYTSQVS
-1586 NGFSQFTKYGKTG
+1586 NGFQQFTKYGKTG
-1599 LAEWEETLKLNM
+1599 LSEWEETLKLNM
-1611 AESQKWADNLEA
+1611 AESQAWADNLEA

-1638 KAVYEGGFEQWG
+1638 KAVMEGGFGQWG

-1660 SEQIADYINLYN
+1660 SEEIARYINLYN
-1672 QSIAQASADGINA
+1672 QSIAQASVDGINA
-1685 FKALSPG
+1685 FKALAPG

-1715 LTSQTSTTAILDTAP
+1715 LTSQTSTDAIMSTAP

-1751 SAIASAAAATVSA
+1751 QAIASAAAATVSA
-1764 ALSAAHAAAG
+1764 ALSAAHASASA
-1774 SGVAAAQASASRS
+1774 GVAAAQASVSRS

-1794 MAAQA
+1794 MAAQM
-1799 PRGFAST
+1799 PRGFAAT
-1806 QRARVPSAA
+1806 QRARVAQPA
-1815 PTVNMSFTVN
+1815 PQVSMSFTVN
-1825 TRPGQNVDVRSLARE
+1825 TRPGQSVDVRSLARE
-1840 INTLQSREMKARG
+1840 INTLQSREMRARG

>member
-224 QLGFTVEELEEF
+224 QLGFTVDELEEF

-352 MQAWASAAGMSAEQF
+352 MQAWASAAGMSADQF

-414 KRLAGNAGYLGDAVK
+414 KRLAGNASYLGDAVK
-429 TANDAWDANTALSD
+429 TANEAWDANTALSD
-443 EVANRNESLAA
+443 EVANRNESFAA

-462 AVAVADQVGGP
+462 AIAVGDQIGGP

-479 GAIDAAQPLFDAIE
+479 EAIDAAQPLFDAIE
-493 SGAKAFSRMSEG
+493 SGAKAFAGMSKE
-505 EQQAVLQAVALAAAA
+505 EQQAVLQAIAFVTAA
-520 GPLLSV
+520 GPLLSIV
-526 FGRMPG
+526 GRIPSAASAVDG
-532 ALSSMGGALQGVAK
+532 AFKGIATHFKAAADGGVKAGAGIGAAGAAFKLLGGTLAGVAL
-546 HFAAVADQSIL
+546 AALGNVVGDLLEAKSHADLVKSATDDLTEATKAAGDAYASTSADIAAAAGDYDVTRESVDNLLRSQAELADKAQDTWAEFGTNAAMLDGYVATIQELADQSGLTAEEQAELTAAVQGFNDITGASVSVIDPVNGKLSEQADAIL
-557 VQAGGEK
+557 RVRDAYIEQAKAAAAQELLTDSVKAQMEASRDLEK
-564 AASGMKA
+564 AKDDLAAMEEGLMVKWGDVEVVSDEAGRAYEEQKQKVEDLEAAQKASGEAVDYYNGMLEQSA
-571 AGTAA
+571 ATLSASRENIDGFIASSETL
-576 KTAGTAAKVGRVA
+576 AGALESSGK
-589 FSALGTTMKA
+589 SASD
-599 LGIGFAIAAFASI
+599 FAGS
-612 AQSMADAAAEAK
+612 
-624 TLEQATDGLSGAVDL
+624 LEQAGVGT
-639 ASADFSDS
+639 
-647 SAAADRYAESMG
+647 SM
-659 KVVKSADECVQAQ
+659 
-672 ADLADSMSETWSDLG
+672 
-687 TDTELLSRYVDVVDK
+687 
-702 LAGKSD
+702 
-708 LSAQEQSDLANAV
+708 LSAMSAEQLTALVENYDGTFSSIVTTV
-721 AGINEICGTNYSV
+721 AGFG
-734 IDAANGVLN
+734 G
-743 ESTDAIK
+743 
-750 RNTDAWIANA
+750 
-760 RAQAAQEQ
+760 
-768 MVELQRQEIDATL
+768 
-781 ALAESKQKISDMDAE
+781 E
-796 FQGVRKAALAGDRE
+796 FA
-810 AIAREQELTREL
+810 
-822 AEERGNRD
+822 
-830 ALTATLADNAEAQE
+830 
-844 RLAGIYADEQDKLSG
+844 
-859 TAQKLRECIEANAE
+859 
-873 WSAALSDGGIDVQA
+873 
-887 FADQLSALGVKTS
+887 
-900 DLSGMTSEQLVLLAQ
+900 
-915 NAGTSAEEIVAAFD
+915 
-929 SAGVELP
+929 
-936 EKVRSALLGAASA
+936 
-949 ASEGDAAMQA
+949 AAMQGSQAEAEAAASA

-1053 DGTVSTLEGGVGP
+1053 DSTVSTLEGGVGP

-1195 HHTTPDI
+1195 KHTTPDV
-1202 GPLKDDDVWGAH
+1202 GPLKHDDVWGAH
-1214 LAENIA
+1214 LADNLA
-1220 DGMRSGASDVAKAS
+1220 GGMRSGVPDVAKAS
-1234 AALASTVADY
+1234 AELASTVADY
-1244 LAHTQPK
+1244 LAHTQPR
-1251 KGPLSGGEWTY
+1251 KGPLSGGEWVY

-1281 GDAAGNML
+1281 GDAAAGML
-1289 DDADAEM
+1289 EDADAEM

-1319 AIGDVVWGGIYG
+1319 AIGDAVWGGIYG

-1382 GDMSDTDWASYNEW
+1382 GDMSETDWSSYNEW
-1396 LTEYDNFAAMQ
+1396 LAEYDDFAAMQ
-1407 SKLTASIGDME
+1407 GKLSASIGQMKE
-1418 RFQSLYALKDAAIS
+1418 YQSLYALKDSAIS

-1446 LASKTGVTFNKEFV
+1446 LASKTGVVFNKEFV

-1470 LRAIEQMADMSTED
+1470 LRAIEQMADMSAED

-1490 SYQDLSIAQKQQELD
+1490 SYQDLAIAQKQQELD

-1524 RMVEFREA
+1524 RMVAFRET

-1571 ADFAGGLGDYTSAVS
+1571 ADFASGLGDYTSAVS

-1692 EEMANAIIAGIT
+1692 EEMANAVIAGIT
-1704 AKQPEMGEVML
+1704 AKQPELGEIML
-1715 LTSQTSTTAILDTAP
+1715 LTSQTSTEAILSTAP
-1730 AWNAAGVG
+1730 EWNASGQS
-1738 LAGEIAAGIQSQI
+1738 LAHEVAAGIRSQI

-1774 SGVAAAQASASRS
+1774 AAGSMPGVDLLSARSQGVPRS
-1787 ATAPRAI
+1787 ALAVS
-1794 MAAQA
+1794 QA

-1840 INTLQSREMKARG
+1840 INTLQSREMRARG